1 MSSQKDEE
9 ERDSRSEEGD
19 GEVKSDRGSFKVDDD
34 SSSQSSS
41 PLKGEVGQGDDG
53 QDRQNLTKRQVHFSP
68 ASEST
73 TAAA

>member
-41 PLKGEVGQGDDG
+41 PLKGEVAQEDG

-68 ASEST
+68 TSEST
-73 TAAA
+73 TAA